1 MIKKEWYFP
10 PSKITPITPFD
21 NPCLGVN
28 KMLDYI
34 AQVTNTEKNKV
45 QEILKIYYTYSID
58 LLNKEMYNQRNE
70 NLS

>member
-1 MIKKEWYFP
+1 MIKKEWYV
-10 PSKITPITPFD
+10 PSKTSVITPFD

-45 QEILKIYYTYSID
+45 QVILKTYYTYSID
-58 LLNKEMYNQRNE
+58 QLNKEIYNQRNE